1 MSAKKTSSSKS
12 KQKKV
17 TARKAKDSLSKKAS
31 GSIDRQDPGWEI
43 ADFAIDAPAAQ
54 KRHGRPLTIEDLYE
68 LRLPG
73 DPNLSP
79 DRTRVAV
86 SVQHIDKESDEYRS
100 AIWLFPLTEGNPV
113 QLTSGRW
120 PDGSPRWS
128 PDGKWLAFTS
138 KRDDDAP
145 QIWLLPTGGGEARQL
160 TRLDNGAGDP
170 VWAPDSRRLAFTS
183 RVDPESK
190 NEDSDVR
197 VITSARY
204 KFDGQGFLDDKVRHV
219 WTIDVLNDDA
229 EPVQLTHGHFEHG
242 SPAWSPSG
250 HEIAFIANR
259 DAGWDMSAVSDLW
272 TVPLP
277 SVSRAA
283 SPMARGAGARWRGR
297 RTGRRSRSRATGR

>member
-1 MSAKKTSSSKS
+1 MAAKKSKNAKSDSKPKKGKNKDEEVTPTPMIRTSSP
-12 KQKKV
+12 Q
-17 TARKAKDSLSKKAS
+17 R
-31 GSIDRQDPGWEI
+31 DPGWTFGSP
-43 ADFAIDAPAAQ
+43 ALAAPVAPE
-54 KRHGRPLTIEDLYE
+54 RHGRPLTIEDLYE
-68 LRLPG
+68 FTLPG

-100 AIWLFPLTEGNPV
+100 AIWLFPLAAGEPI

-138 KRDDDAP
+138 KRDDEVP

-160 TRLDNGAGDP
+160 THLDNGAGDP
-170 VWAPDSRRLAFTS
+170 AWSPDSRRLAFTS
-183 RVDPESK
+183 RVDPDSK

-204 KFDGQGFLDDKVRHV
+204 KFDGQGFLEDKIRHI
-219 WTIDVLNDDA
+219 WTIDVLEHAA
-229 EPVQLTHGHFEHG
+229 EPVQVTRGHFDHG

-250 HEIAFIANR
+250 REIAFIANR
-259 DAGWDMSAVSDLW
+259 DAGWEMSAVSDLW
-272 TVPLP
+272 TVPAAGGDPRRLTDGMG
-277 SVSRAA
+277 SWRSLAWSRT
-283 SPMARGAGARWRGR
+283 ARR
-297 RTGRRSRSRATGR
+297 